1 MRRTWQ
7 RYHLARPEFA
17 FLLEPPP
24 PNEWVAIDCETT
36 GLNRRTDEIIA
47 IGAVRIVGQR
57 ILTSQRLELLVRPD
71 KEVPADSVRIHR
83 LRSRDVAQGLP
94 LDEAM
99 RQLLHFIGSRPLV
112 GYYLE
117 FDVAMLNRAVW
128 PLLGMGL
135 PQQRLEVSAMYY
147 EYKFSAPRLPMRRCR
162 FRSAPAAPGSPRGPW
177 RPALRSSTENSQ
189 MPTKPIVIENS
200 AGEVYGNSAEPFG
213 LPSVASHTDGDTTV
227 SATEEI
233 RPRKPPTTAPL
244 VVQSFHSTLM
254 KSTGKLA
261 DAAIAKASDTM
272 KAMFCFSKAM
282 PSTTATMPNA
292 MVVMRE
298 TLQFGGAVGLALLD
312 HGGVE
317 VVRHRRG
324 AGQRQAGHHRQDGRE
339 GHRRDEAQEHVAAHR
354 VGQVDGGHV
363 AAAQQRALGIR
374 NSGLVST
381 KVMAPKPMMKVRR

>member
-147 EYKFSAPRLPMRRCR
+147 EYKFKQLPPYQQFDNAHIDLR
-162 FRSAPAAPGSPRGPW
+162 FA
-177 RPALRSSTENSQ
+177 
-189 MPTKPIVIENS
+189 
-200 AGEVYGNSAEPFG
+200 
-213 LPSVASHTDGDTTV
+213 
-227 SATEEI
+227 
-233 RPRKPPTTAPL
+233 
-244 VVQSFHSTLM
+244 TLM
-254 KSTGKLA
+254 
-261 DAAIAKASDTM
+261 DD
-272 KAMFCFSKAM
+272 
-282 PSTTATMPNA
+282 
-292 MVVMRE
+292 
-298 TLQFGGAVGLALLD
+298 LALP
-312 HGGVE
+312 
-317 VVRHRRG
+317 
-324 AGQRQAGHHRQDGRE
+324 QR
-339 GHRRDEAQEHVAAHR
+339 EAH
-354 VGQVDGGHV
+354 D
-363 AAAQQRALGIR
+363 AL
-374 NSGLVST
+374 NDA
-381 KVMAPKPMMKVRR
+381 VMAAMAFVKLRQLQSQ

>member
-47 IGAVRIVGQR
+47 VGAVRIVGQR

-147 EYKFSAPRLPMRRCR
+147 EYKFKQLPPYQQFDNAHIVLR
-162 FRSAPAAPGSPRGPW
+162 FA
-177 RPALRSSTENSQ
+177 
-189 MPTKPIVIENS
+189 
-200 AGEVYGNSAEPFG
+200 
-213 LPSVASHTDGDTTV
+213 
-227 SATEEI
+227 
-233 RPRKPPTTAPL
+233 
-244 VVQSFHSTLM
+244 TLM
-254 KSTGKLA
+254 
-261 DAAIAKASDTM
+261 DD
-272 KAMFCFSKAM
+272 
-282 PSTTATMPNA
+282 
-292 MVVMRE
+292 
-298 TLQFGGAVGLALLD
+298 LALP
-312 HGGVE
+312 
-317 VVRHRRG
+317 
-324 AGQRQAGHHRQDGRE
+324 QR
-339 GHRRDEAQEHVAAHR
+339 EAH
-354 VGQVDGGHV
+354 D
-363 AAAQQRALGIR
+363 AL
-374 NSGLVST
+374 NDA
-381 KVMAPKPMMKVRR
+381 VMAAMAFVKLRQLQSQ